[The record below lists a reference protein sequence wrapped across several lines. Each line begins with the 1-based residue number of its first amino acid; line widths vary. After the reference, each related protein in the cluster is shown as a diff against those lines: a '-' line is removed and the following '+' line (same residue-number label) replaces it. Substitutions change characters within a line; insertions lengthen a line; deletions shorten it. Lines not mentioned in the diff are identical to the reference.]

1 MKQLK
6 FLIVTLLVA
15 HSVLAILK
23 GFDVWSSID
32 LVLTLLLVFLVV
44 KSDKEE

>member
-6 FLIVTLLVA
+6 FLIVVLLVV

-32 LVLTLLLVFLVV
+32 LALTLLLVFLVV